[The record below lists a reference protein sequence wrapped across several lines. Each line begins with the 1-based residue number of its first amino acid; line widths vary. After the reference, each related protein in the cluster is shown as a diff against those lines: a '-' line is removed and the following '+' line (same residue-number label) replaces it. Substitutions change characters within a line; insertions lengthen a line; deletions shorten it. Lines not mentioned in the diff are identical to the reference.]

1 MPPRKQPTQKKK
13 KIKYP
18 DSCYDL
24 IPYEDTRGAIKYYR
38 FPNEQKMREYQMKY
52 DIETLDKIK
61 KKQDEIEKEKQ
72 RKKEIAAEKR
82 REQYA
87 AKPKAQKKAAAKKR
101 KRAVAEGKR
110 KQKRKLLKADEEDAE
125 EDVIEVFQ
133 RLEEEKS
140 EKLKGAWERENEK
153 LKAEEKR
160 LQKLQNQYDEL
171 VEELLDVEIDKGIE
185 GLVEGDSEVQDYVR
199 RLEQEYHQILKGNN
213 TNTQSFNNALSN
225 AAMGH
230 DVVDVDDDDD
240 DFDDAVP
247 FGESIYAPRKE
258 RTQQEITEEKK
269 RLRRSNYFLTIVT
282 NASLQKYTVEE
293 IEVITR
299 VLTEEVNAMLWY
311 YAPDYIKILE
321 ANGDMDLIER
331 IEFITKPEMQNVRAV
346 GGQLHTHSIIA
357 ITHYTKVQ
365 LDYNL
370 INELIK
376 EIAAGLG
383 FKKKDGG
390 VAKFQVQIQ
399 RASDSAQNEY
409 EYLDEEGVSYEAG
422 DIGQYYE
429 QAEEAIR
436 GGSMERSDLRA
447 FRRRKKEVASAQKT
461 VRELRGQKFGF

>member
-18 DSCYDL
+18 GSCYD
-24 IPYEDTRGAIKYYR
+24 IVSYTDSRGSIKYHR

-52 DIETLDKIK
+52 DIDSLEEIK
-61 KKQDEIEKEKQ
+61 RKQEEIEKEKK

-82 REQYA
+82 MEQAA
-87 AKPKAQKKAAAKKR
+87 AKPKAEKQAAAKKR
-101 KRAVAEGKR
+101 KRVAAEGKR
-110 KQKRKLLKADEEDAE
+110 KQQKKLLKVDEVEAE
-125 EDVIEVFQ
+125 GDVIEVLQ
-133 RLEEEKS
+133 KMEKKK
-140 EKLKGAWERENEK
+140 EKKAMNEWEIENER

-160 LQKLQNQYDEL
+160 LNKLKNQYDDL
-171 VEELLDVEIDKGIE
+171 VEEMLRVDVDDEEEEEEDDEIRRIHE
-185 GLVEGDSEVQDYVR
+185 EYVQIVN
-199 RLEQEYHQILKGNN
+199 GNN
-213 TNTQSFNNALSN
+213 INSNSIQAFNNALSN

-230 DVVDVDDDDD
+230 NVIEIDDD
-240 DFDDAVP
+240 DFDDVIP

-269 RLRRSNYFLTIVT
+269 RLRRSNYFLTVVT
-282 NASLQKYTVEE
+282 NADLQTYTPDQ
-293 IEVITR
+293 IETIAR
-299 VLTEEVNAMLWY
+299 LLQAEVNSMLWY
-311 YAPDYIKILE
+311 YAPDYIRILE
-321 ANGDMDLIER
+321 EGGDMDLIER
-331 IEFITKPEMQNVRAV
+331 IEFITKPEMQNARP
-346 GGQLHTHSIIA
+346 GNGQLHTHSIIA
-357 ITHYTKVQ
+357 ITHYTKIQ
-365 LDYNL
+365 LDYAK
-370 INELIK
+370 INDLVK

-383 FKKKDGG
+383 LKKKDGG

-409 EYLDEEGVSYEAG
+409 DYLDEEGVAYEAG
-422 DIGQYYE
+422 DISEYYE